1 MSLTTKLKNIF
12 KKTEKAAIKVADVNK
27 DGKVN
32 TKDAKAAGAKVAKTA
47 SKATKSAKKKVTPKK
62 K

>member
-1 MSLTTKLKNIF
+1 MSLTTKLKSIF
-12 KKTEKAAIKVADVNK
+12 KTAEKKAVKVADVNK

-32 TKDAKAAGAKVAKTA
+32 TKDAKAAGAKVAKSA
-47 SKATKSAKKKVTPKK
+47 SKATTAAKKKVAPKK